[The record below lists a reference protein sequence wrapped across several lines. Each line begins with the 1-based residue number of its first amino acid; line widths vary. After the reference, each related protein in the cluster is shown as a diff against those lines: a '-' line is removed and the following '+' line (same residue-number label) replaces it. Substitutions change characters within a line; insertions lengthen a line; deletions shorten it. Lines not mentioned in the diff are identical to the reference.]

1 MKFRGYRRENGTV
14 GIRNHVLIFP
24 TVTCAA
30 TVAEMISKQ
39 APDSIFVSHPHGCG
53 HLGKEEQHMI
63 RAMSGFCGNPNV
75 SGVLLVGLGC
85 ELITPEVLINELA
98 KVNQRVESLSIQA
111 LGGTTKSVEKG
122 VELTRMLIEEAA
134 SIQQE
139 EADISELT
147 IGTHCGGSDTLSGL
161 TANPALGV
169 ASDLLVKHGGTVI
182 LTETPEMLGTEHILA
197 IRAAN
202 EEIKERILQIT
213 HATEERL
220 KSTGADIRGADP
232 SPGNIAGGLTTLEEK
247 SLGAIRKGG
256 TSSINQ
262 VIEYAERPQQ
272 SGLVIMDGPA
282 HDIIS
287 NTGVIAAGAQMIAF
301 TTGRGTPIGSPIAP
315 VIKISSSNTIYQHML
330 DNIDINAGTILE
342 NESTLQSIGDD
353 IFTEIIEVARG
364 KLVKAELLG
373 HREFAIH
380 TIGPTV

>member
-1 MKFRGYRRENGTV
+1 
-14 GIRNHVLIFP
+14 
-24 TVTCAA
+24 
-30 TVAEMISKQ
+30 MISKQ

-330 DNIDINAGTILE
+330 DNIDINAGTVLE